1 MLKKVKLNIKIEQ
14 GEKTMKNTKHYGYCR
29 VSTTSQDTDKQKF
42 FLLDYANTQKFQFTD
57 IIEVIS
63 SSRKS
68 KKDREINS
76 LLEKVQDGDH
86 IYIAKLDRLGRNTK
100 EVLEIIDEIKNKNV
114 VLHILK
120 DNIVVNP
127 TDTNPITTMF
137 LTLLSAF
144 ATMERDFIS
153 ERTKMGL
160 ERARREGKLIGK
172 QTGSISHNTQ
182 FEPFKEKIFEWLELG
197 LSYEKIINHLGFG
210 SKSAL
215 YSFVRNR
222 KY

>member
-1 MLKKVKLNIKIEQ
+1 
-14 GEKTMKNTKHYGYCR
+14 MKETKHYGYSR
-29 VSTTSQDTDKQKF
+29 VSTAGQNTDKQKYY
-42 FLLDYANTQKFQFTD
+42 LLDYANIQKFQFEE
-57 IIEVIS
+57 IIEVVS

-68 KKDREINS
+68 KKDREIDA
-76 LLEKVQDGDH
+76 LLEMVDDGDH

-100 EVLEIIDEIKNKNV
+100 EVLEIIDEIKNRNV
-114 VLHILK
+114 VLHIVK

-127 TDTNPITTMF
+127 KDTNPITTMF

-160 ERARREGKLIGK
+160 MHAKSQNKLLGRK
-172 QTGSISHNTQ
+172 PGSISHNTQ
-182 FEPFKEKIFEWLELG
+182 FEHSKEKIFKLLELG
-197 LSYEKIINHLGFG
+197 LSYEKIVNHLGFG

-215 YSFVRNR
+215 YSFVKNR
-222 KY
+222 KFNTH

>member
-1 MLKKVKLNIKIEQ
+1 MKK
-14 GEKTMKNTKHYGYCR
+14 TKHYGYCR
-29 VSTTSQDTDKQKF
+29 VSTNSQDTDKQKF
-42 FLLDYANTQKFQFTD
+42 LLLDYANGQKFQFQE

-68 KKDREINS
+68 KKEREVDT
-76 LLEKVQDGDH
+76 LLEMLESNDH
-86 IYIAKLDRLGRNTK
+86 IYISKLDRLGRNTK
-100 EVLEIIDEIKNKNV
+100 EVLEIIDEIKNRNV
-114 VLHILK
+114 VLHIIK

-127 TDTNPITTMF
+127 KDTNPITTMF

-160 ERARREGKLIGK
+160 ERARREGKLTGK
-172 QTGSISHNTQ
+172 QKGAISHNTQ

-197 LSYEKIINHLGFG
+197 LSYEKIIKHLGFG

-215 YSFVRNR
+215 YSFVKHRQ
-222 KY
+222 

>member
-1 MLKKVKLNIKIEQ
+1 M
-14 GEKTMKNTKHYGYCR
+14 KTTKHYGYCR
-29 VSTTSQDTDKQKF
+29 VSTASQDTDKQKYY
-42 FLLDYANTQKFQFTD
+42 LLDYANTQKFQFEE
-57 IIEVIS
+57 IIEVVS

-68 KKDREINS
+68 KKDREIDA
-76 LLEKVQDGDH
+76 LLEMVEDGDH

-100 EVLEIIDEIKNKNV
+100 EVLEIIDEIKNRNV
-114 VLHILK
+114 VLHIVK

-160 ERARREGKLIGK
+160 EKAKRDGKLIGRQK
-172 QTGSISHNTQ
+172 GSVSHNTQ
-182 FEPFKEKIFEWLELG
+182 FEPFKEKIFELLEMG
-197 LSYEKIINHLGFG
+197 LSYDKIVKYIGVG
-210 SKSAL
+210 SRSSL
-215 YSFVRNR
+215 YSFIQNR
-222 KY
+222 K

>member
-1 MLKKVKLNIKIEQ
+1 MKK
-14 GEKTMKNTKHYGYCR
+14 TKHFGYTR
-29 VSTTSQDTDKQKF
+29 VSSVSQNTDNQKYY
-42 FLLDYANTQKFQFTD
+42 LLDYGNNNKIQFEN
-57 IIEVIS
+57 ILEVVS

-68 KKDREINS
+68 KKDREIDS
-76 LLEKVQDGDH
+76 LLEMVEDGDH
-86 IYIAKLDRLGRNTK
+86 IYIVKLDRLGRNTK
-100 EVLEIIDEIKNKNV
+100 EVLEIIDEIKNRNV
-114 VLHILK
+114 VLHIIK

-160 ERARREGKLIGK
+160 EKARREGKLIGK
-172 QTGSISHNTQ
+172 QKGSISHNTQ
-182 FEPFKEKIFEWLELG
+182 FEPFKEKIFELLEIG
-197 LSYEKIINHLGFG
+197 LSYEKIVKHLGLG

-215 YSFVRNR
+215 YSFVKNR
-222 KY
+222 R